1 MIVGGIKIV
10 AVLFW
15 LVTVISAVTKGVR
28 YGYDVIEIGS
38 SVIIYTIVLIFI
50 VAIIVSIL

>member
-15 LVTVISAVTKGVR
+15 LVTVISAVVKGVR
-28 YGYDVIEIGS
+28 CGYDAIEIGS
-38 SVIIYTIVLIFI
+38 SIILYTIILISI
-50 VAIIVSIL
+50 VAIIVNIL